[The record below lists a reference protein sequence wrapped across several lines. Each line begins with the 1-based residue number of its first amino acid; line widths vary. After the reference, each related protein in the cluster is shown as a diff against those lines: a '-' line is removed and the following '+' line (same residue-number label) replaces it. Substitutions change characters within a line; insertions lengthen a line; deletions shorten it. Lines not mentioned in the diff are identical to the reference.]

1 MLHSTGHLQQAQ
13 LKIEKQNF
21 NKYSHIAYN
30 TWCYYESTIVKQI
43 IFKPVFYLR
52 GARYTFSLCLTSVFK
67 TV

>member
-1 MLHSTGHLQQAQ
+1 MLHSTDHLQQAQ

-43 IFKPVFYLR
+43 IFKPFFICEAPVTHFPCVFNI
-52 GARYTFSLCLTSVFK
+52 SI
-67 TV
+67 